1 MQLNVLDDLAEA
13 MKALDG
19 KKRSNL
25 RAKKDDLCGHFK
37 IAILAQFF
45 SDRNSGHDEAGLSPN
60 TKGATPV
67 LDHANLEQNKQSFRM
82 SLAAGFFF
90 FSVQRLHGFRQVV
103 THIQSQQKD
112 EL

>member
-1 MQLNVLDDLAEA
+1 
-13 MKALDG
+13 
-19 KKRSNL
+19 
-25 RAKKDDLCGHFK
+25 
-37 IAILAQFF
+37 
-45 SDRNSGHDEAGLSPN
+45 
-60 TKGATPV
+60 
-67 LDHANLEQNKQSFRM
+67 M